1 MRVSHQVP
9 WRTLASACVI
19 SGLVLST
26 NVATFADENGES
38 APLTV
43 ATQSDPQENPQ
54 NQEGTSPL
62 GAETVAPVATPK
74 KTTAHEP
81 LQSPEGSWIY
91 SGVWQW
97 KQPDGT
103 LLKDSWA
110 RINGSTYYFD
120 ANGTMASNW
129 FRNSDSWFYASA
141 SGALTTGWLNDR
153 GTWYYLDSETGQMVT
168 GQKQVGNETYFFN
181 ASGAMLTG
189 WVEMSDGWHYATTF
203 GVEVHGWLNDRGT
216 WYYLDPSTG
225 IMQTGRQ
232 TINGTTYVFNASG
245 AMSTG
250 WTKLK
255 EGWRYS
261 DSNGVEYLGWLGL
274 NGVWYYLDPSNGV
287 MVENA
292 SKSIGGR
299 TYTFDANGTMKTGWV
314 EMSDG
319 WHYATTLGDEVHG
332 WLNDRGTW
340 YYLDPVTGIMATGE
354 RTIGGNSYEFASN
367 GAMLTGWYKRAD
379 GWHYRKPSGEV
390 GLGWQRV
397 GLDWY
402 YLDPVT
408 GIMATGERT
417 IGGNS
422 YEFASNGAMLTGWY
436 KRADGWHYRKPSG
449 EVGLGWQRVGLDWYY
464 LEPST
469 GIMANAGRTIDG
481 KWYNFLSSGQWV
493 NYQAPAGYL
502 QPTMSI
508 QSLGWATNTLTYGMN
523 GVKVRIVQQ
532 RLGIWHTMKLASV
545 DSSFMSAVRNFQRR
559 AGLPQT
565 GVVDERTWNA
575 MGTGYSWYVDQY
587 QVAPTVSVSASRSEH
602 IEAMI
607 SYALAQVGSPYTWG
621 GAGPYNLGFDCSGLV
636 LQALHAGG
644 LDPQPINVLKHAW
657 PDYRTS
663 QELYNYSGFQYLPLS
678 QRQRGDLIFYT
689 SGGVVTH
696 VSLYLGNERVVHTD
710 WMGNPAR
717 VDSVWT
723 SYGYSNTAP
732 WVIRPFP

>member
-9 WRTLASACVI
+9 WRTLASAFVI

-38 APLTV
+38 APATV
-43 ATQSDPQENPQ
+43 TTQSDPQENPQ
-54 NQEGTSPL
+54 NQNGGTSPL
-62 GAETVAPVATPK
+62 GAETAAPVATPK

-120 ANGTMASNW
+120 ANGTMASSW

-153 GTWYYLDSETGQMVT
+153 GTWYYLDPVTGQMKT
-168 GQKQVGNETYFFN
+168 GRHQVGSVFYLFDG
-181 ASGAMLTG
+181 SGAMRTG
-189 WVEMSDGWHYATTF
+189 WVEMSDGWHYATTY
-203 GVEVHGWLNDRGT
+203 GAEVHGWLSDRGA
-216 WYYLDPSTG
+216 WYYLDP
-225 IMQTGRQ
+225 
-232 TINGTTYVFNASG
+232 A
-245 AMSTG
+245 
-250 WTKLK
+250 
-255 EGWRYS
+255 
-261 DSNGVEYLGWLGL
+261 
-274 NGVWYYLDPSNGV
+274 
-287 MVENA
+287 
-292 SKSIGGR
+292 
-299 TYTFDANGTMKTGWV
+299 
-314 EMSDG
+314 
-319 WHYATTLGDEVHG
+319 
-332 WLNDRGTW
+332 
-340 YYLDPVTGIMATGE
+340 TGIMATGE

-367 GAMLTGWYKRAD
+367 GAMLTGWQKRAD

-402 YLDPVT
+402 YLDP
-408 GIMATGERT
+408 A
-417 IGGNS
+417 
-422 YEFASNGAMLTGWY
+422 
-436 KRADGWHYRKPSG
+436 
-449 EVGLGWQRVGLDWYY
+449 
-464 LEPST
+464 T

-532 RLGIWHTMKLASV
+532 RLGIWHPMKLASV
-545 DSSFMSAVRNFQRR
+545 DSGFMSAVRNFQRR

-587 QVAPTVSVSASRSEH
+587 QVAPTVSLSASRSEH

-644 LDPQPINVLKHAW
+644 LDPQPINVHKHAW
-657 PDYRTS
+657 PAYRTS

-723 SYGYSNTAP
+723 SYGYYNTAP

>member
-1 MRVSHQVP
+1 
-9 WRTLASACVI
+9 
-19 SGLVLST
+19 
-26 NVATFADENGES
+26 
-38 APLTV
+38 
-43 ATQSDPQENPQ
+43 
-54 NQEGTSPL
+54 
-62 GAETVAPVATPK
+62 
-74 KTTAHEP
+74 
-81 LQSPEGSWIY
+81 
-91 SGVWQW
+91 
-97 KQPDGT
+97 
-103 LLKDSWA
+103 
-110 RINGSTYYFD
+110 
-120 ANGTMASNW
+120 
-129 FRNSDSWFYASA
+129 
-141 SGALTTGWLNDR
+141 
-153 GTWYYLDSETGQMVT
+153 
-168 GQKQVGNETYFFN
+168 
-181 ASGAMLTG
+181 
-189 WVEMSDGWHYATTF
+189 
-203 GVEVHGWLNDRGT
+203 
-216 WYYLDPSTG
+216 
-225 IMQTGRQ
+225 
-232 TINGTTYVFNASG
+232 
-245 AMSTG
+245 
-250 WTKLK
+250 
-255 EGWRYS
+255 
-261 DSNGVEYLGWLGL
+261 
-274 NGVWYYLDPSNGV
+274 
-287 MVENA
+287 
-292 SKSIGGR
+292 
-299 TYTFDANGTMKTGWV
+299 
-314 EMSDG
+314 
-319 WHYATTLGDEVHG
+319 
-332 WLNDRGTW
+332 
-340 YYLDPVTGIMATGE
+340 
-354 RTIGGNSYEFASN
+354 
-367 GAMLTGWYKRAD
+367 
-379 GWHYRKPSGEV
+379 
-390 GLGWQRV
+390 
-397 GLDWY
+397 
-402 YLDPVT
+402 
-408 GIMATGERT
+408 
-417 IGGNS
+417 
-422 YEFASNGAMLTGWY
+422 
-436 KRADGWHYRKPSG
+436 DGWHYRKPSG

>member
-9 WRTLASACVI
+9 WRTLASAFVI

-38 APLTV
+38 APATV
-43 ATQSDPQENPQ
+43 TTQSDPQENPQ
-54 NQEGTSPL
+54 NQNGGTSPL
-62 GAETVAPVATPK
+62 GAETTAPVDTPK

-120 ANGTMASNW
+120 VNGTMASSW

-153 GTWYYLDSETGQMVT
+153 GAWYYLDPVTGQMKT
-168 GQKQVGNETYFFN
+168 GRHQVGSVFYLFDG
-181 ASGAMLTG
+181 SGAMRTG
-189 WVEMSDGWHYATTF
+189 WVEMSDGWHYATTS
-203 GVEVHGWLNDRGT
+203 GAEVRGWLSDRGT
-216 WYYLDPSTG
+216 WYYLDPATG
-225 IMQTGRQ
+225 QMKTGRHQ
-232 TINGTTYVFNASG
+232 VGSVFYLFDGSG
-245 AMSTG
+245 AM
-250 WTKLK
+250 
-255 EGWRYS
+255 R
-261 DSNGVEYLGWLGL
+261 
-274 NGVWYYLDPSNGV
+274 
-287 MVENA
+287 
-292 SKSIGGR
+292 
-299 TYTFDANGTMKTGWV
+299 TGWV

-319 WHYATTLGDEVHG
+319 WHYATTSGAEVRG
-332 WLNDRGTW
+332 WLSDRGAW
-340 YYLDPVTGIMATGE
+340 YYLDPATGQMATDQKQVGNENYFFKASGAMWTGWHKRADGWHFLNSNGTETRGWVASGKKWYYLDPATGIMATGE
-354 RTIGGNSYEFASN
+354 RTIGGKSYEFASD
-367 GAMLTGWYKRAD
+367 GAMLTGWQKRAD

-402 YLDPVT
+402 YLDP
-408 GIMATGERT
+408 A
-417 IGGNS
+417 
-422 YEFASNGAMLTGWY
+422 
-436 KRADGWHYRKPSG
+436 
-449 EVGLGWQRVGLDWYY
+449 
-464 LEPST
+464 T

-532 RLGIWHTMKLASV
+532 RLGIWHPMKLASV
-545 DSSFMSAVRNFQRR
+545 DSGFMSAVRNFQRR

-587 QVAPTVSVSASRSEH
+587 QVAPTVSLSASRSEH

-644 LDPQPINVLKHAW
+644 LDPQPINVHKHAW
-657 PDYRTS
+657 PAYRTS

-723 SYGYSNTAP
+723 SYGYYNTAP

>member
-1 MRVSHQVP
+1 MRVSHQIP
-9 WRTLASACVI
+9 WRTLASAFVI
-19 SGLVLST
+19 SGLVLSA
-26 NVATFADENGES
+26 NVATFADENAES
-38 APLTV
+38 APATV
-43 ATQSDPQENPQ
+43 TTQSDPQENPQ
-54 NQEGTSPL
+54 NQNGGTSPL
-62 GAETVAPVATPK
+62 GAETAAPVDTPK

-91 SGVWQW
+91 SNVWQW

-120 ANGTMASNW
+120 ANGTMASSW
-129 FRNSDSWFYASA
+129 FRKSDSWFYASA

-153 GTWYYLDSETGQMVT
+153 GTWYYLDPATGQMKT
-168 GQKQVGNETYFFN
+168 GRHQVGSVFYLFDG
-181 ASGAMLTG
+181 SGAMRTG
-189 WVEMSDGWHYATTF
+189 WVEMSDGWHYATTY
-203 GVEVHGWLNDRGT
+203 GAEVHGWLSDRG
-216 WYYLDPSTG
+216 
-225 IMQTGRQ
+225 
-232 TINGTTYVFNASG
+232 A
-245 AMSTG
+245 
-250 WTKLK
+250 
-255 EGWRYS
+255 
-261 DSNGVEYLGWLGL
+261 
-274 NGVWYYLDPSNGV
+274 
-287 MVENA
+287 
-292 SKSIGGR
+292 
-299 TYTFDANGTMKTGWV
+299 
-314 EMSDG
+314 
-319 WHYATTLGDEVHG
+319 
-332 WLNDRGTW
+332 W
-340 YYLDPVTGIMATGE
+340 YYLDPVTGQMATDQKQV
-354 RTIGGNSYEFASN
+354 GNETYFFKAS
-367 GAMLTGWYKRAD
+367 GAMLTGWQKHAD

-402 YLDPVT
+402 YLDPV
-408 GIMATGERT
+408 
-417 IGGNS
+417 
-422 YEFASNGAMLTGWY
+422 
-436 KRADGWHYRKPSG
+436 
-449 EVGLGWQRVGLDWYY
+449 
-464 LEPST
+464 T

-532 RLGIWHTMKLASV
+532 RLGIWHPMKLASV
-545 DSSFMSAVRNFQRR
+545 DSGFMSAVRNFQRR

-587 QVAPTVSVSASRSEH
+587 QVAPTVSLSASRSEH

-644 LDPQPINVLKHAW
+644 LDPQPINVHKHAW
-657 PDYRTS
+657 PAYRTS

-723 SYGYSNTAP
+723 SYGYYNTAP